1 MPQIPMY
8 PGMVNSPQTELAND
22 INDTQTTIEVL
33 DGSVLPDAPNICT
46 ILGGELSETILYTS
60 KSGNTLS
67 GITRGLRG
75 QARSWAQG
83 QKVARN
89 FSSYDWDSARNNI
102 EDHES
107 RITSHTSTSATNVHL
122 AKNIGIEDAAGNFT
136 STDVEGA
143 LAELFQFANN
153 GKSSIATVIGS
164 PAKTSDTF
172 AQLANTL
179 QTLKNNLV
187 SIMGVGA
194 GTDAFN
200 VLINTSLNAKRDE
213 LANKLGASTSLNLHA
228 LLNNTTDNTLQ
239 HLKNQLAN
247 NLSSKGQSASGTE
260 TLASLV
266 GKVANIATGLKWA
279 SGVKNSVGN
288 DFVVTG
294 LSFSPKIV
302 IVKFTEQDSNNGNY
316 GGIFVYVNKGIMGLN
331 YDIKY
336 NTNWSG
342 SIGSTTND
350 IQIDSNGFHF
360 TAPWANKSYNWLAI
374 GE

>member
-143 LAELFQFANN
+143 LAELFQFAND
-153 GKSSIATVIGS
+153 GKTSIANVIGS
-164 PAKTSDTF
+164 PATSGDTF
-172 AQLANTL
+172 TQLANTL

-187 SIMGVGA
+187 AIMGVGV

-200 VLINTSLNAKRDE
+200 TLINTSLDSKRDE
-213 LANKLGASTSLNLHA
+213 LANDLGASTSLTLHA
-228 LLNNTTDNTLQ
+228 LLNNTSGNALQ
-239 HLKNQLAN
+239 HLKNQLAT
-247 NLSSKGQSASGTE
+247 NLSNKGQTATGTE

-266 GKVANIATGLKWA
+266 GKVANITTGKKWA
-279 SGVKNSVGN
+279 SGTQNSSSSN
-288 DFVVTG
+288 KLDVTG
-294 LSFSPKIV
+294 LAFRP
-302 IVKFTEQDSNNGNY
+302 
-316 GGIFVYVNKGIMGLN
+316 
-331 YDIKY
+331 
-336 NTNWSG
+336 
-342 SIGSTTND
+342 SIILAYFDDRTGSTQLLWYSMILANLIAARTIYGYVGAATSGNWTDTNTLVT
-350 IQIDSNGFHF
+350 SNGFTIYCAVQF
-360 TAPWANKSYNWLAI
+360 KEYTWMAF
-374 GE
+374 E